1 MNTHCY
7 FRFLAAALVCLAVA
21 PATSRWCRA
30 QQPAPASAG
39 EDEWS
44 DAKSAVQAGAE
55 AIDKKISG
63 LDEKKKV
70 LQELI
75 DQLEQAPDDGPPPTA
90 APPPPAAQISATIA
104 PPKSEIIKDY
114 KQQLAWYDQ
123 YKQQALQAKQQALQ
137 ATDPNVARSYIKEGF
152 SKADNAGSIVNRMS
166 DAVGRSV
173 EPAAN
178 TPAADV
184 PAPHEIRP
192 LEYDDSSYPFRQLI
206 RSAGLGDAFV
216 GRAGIGEAAGRT
228 SDPIDLRP
236 AGTPTLVADGGV
248 AVNIRPALAAA
259 AAAAPAGAAPA
270 PLFKPVPSP
279 NADVPRYPVTPEGL
293 QALGGPATSELR
305 KQATP
310 GGVALDVTLD
320 LLAFAGVPGFRN
332 GGPAIVVESPVVVS
346 LVELHRRLAPY
357 AESEARWN
365 ELPDDLRYPGGL
377 ERVFGFVLDPRTE
390 DVFLV
395 GGAARAP
402 ANRIDVDL
410 LVVALQSVWRDGNVP
425 TVSLDPSADEPT
437 GPVYARIMGLP
448 PDCTAAKLMLEADYA
463 MKRISLGD
471 LAVDVPGFQ
480 SVTELLAGQDRK
492 PAMTRSWFSP
502 VPFAA
507 KDIHISTT
515 SRTLLFNGRIEVLD
529 EGRLFLAGVAVDSG
543 PPDEAVVTSDRLFTE
558 HYDAIARSP
567 AVEPAGIFLRLRG
580 LVDLVSA
587 CKLMR
592 VTEVDYPVLRE
603 FSALPLRHL
612 AGAEA
617 VPASYPSLVKEY
629 ARTPVD
635 GQYRVRYLAG
645 GVQLKPRANRR
656 SIDRYQDAAT
666 TALEAAVDAFP
677 RESAFAIPLAT
688 DLLVPAPQTGAA
700 GGVEAKIAAGRAAL
714 VAGEFEKA
722 RRLFRELTDDDP
734 LVAEGWANLALALS
748 ALNEHPAA
756 IEAVR
761 QALLQDPSD
770 DEFREIALL
779 VLQLAGADF
788 DPRMLGEAVRRQ
800 LGDELCWRGFNAVVA
815 ERNESGRNL
824 LDLALK
830 LRDDNPDAYF
840 FRSLSWEAFS
850 PPWTRDIDRAVDLY
864 REQLGRGDWHG
875 RDRLALALAFRAQAQ
890 LAAAAQLDDADLS
903 NPTKLRD
910 VFDALDRGVADAV
923 EAQRLCASLPLA
935 PTVEGELQT
944 QQASLRQAVGAD
956 SDYRPARRLLDQVV
970 ARFPDYAPGRRALA
984 AVLALQDDLDGAL
997 REMSAAIRL
1006 APTLHGAL
1014 CERAALYA
1022 VRKDYA
1028 AAADLAKARQLGLP
1042 IPPEIEALVRSRE

>member
-1 MNTHCY
+1 MNAHRRS
-7 FRFLAAALVCLAVA
+7 RFLAAAIVCLAA
-21 PATSRWCRA
+21 AAATSVLCRA
-30 QQPAPASAG
+30 QQPAPAASG
-39 EDEWS
+39 EDDWA
-44 DAKSAVQAGAE
+44 DAKSAVKAGAG

-75 DQLEQAPDDGPPPTA
+75 NQLEQAPDDGPSPTA
-90 APPPPAAQISATIA
+90 APPPAAQVSATIA
-104 PPKSEIIKDY
+104 PPKSEVIKDY
-114 KQQLAWYDQ
+114 KQQMTWYDQ

-137 ATDPNVARSYIKEGF
+137 ATDPNVARYYIKEAF

-166 DAVGRSV
+166 GAVGRSV
-173 EPAAN
+173 EPAAD

-184 PAPHEIRP
+184 PAPHRIRP
-192 LEYDDSSYPFRQLI
+192 LEYDDSSYPFRQLLK
-206 RSAGLGDAFV
+206 SSGLGEAYI
-216 GRAGIGEAAGRT
+216 GRAGIGEAAGMT

-236 AGTPTLVADGGV
+236 AGTPTLVSDGGV
-248 AVNIRPALAAA
+248 AVNIAPAVNAAA
-259 AAAAPAGAAPA
+259 DAAPAGATPP

-279 NADVPRYPVTPEGL
+279 SSAGPRYSVTPEGL
-293 QALGGPATSELR
+293 QALRGPATSELR
-305 KQATP
+305 NQPTP

-346 LVELHRRLAPY
+346 LAELHRRLAPF
-357 AESEARWN
+357 AENEARWN
-365 ELPDDLRYPGGL
+365 DLPEDLRYPGGL
-377 ERVFGFVLDPRTE
+377 ERVFGFVLDPRT
-390 DVFLV
+390 DDLFLV
-395 GGAARAP
+395 GGAARDP
-402 ANRIDVDL
+402 ADRIDVDL
-410 LVVALQSVWRDGNVP
+410 LIVALQSVWRDGGVP
-425 TVSLDPSADEPT
+425 TVSLDPAADEPT
-437 GPVYARIMGLP
+437 GPVYARVVGLP
-448 PDCTAAKLMLEADYA
+448 PDCSAAKLMLEADYA

-480 SVTELLAGQDRK
+480 SVVELLAGQDRK

-515 SRTLLFNGRIEVLD
+515 SRTLLFNSRIEVLD
-529 EGRLFLAGVAVDSG
+529 EGRLFLAGAAVDSG

-567 AVEPAGIFLRLRG
+567 NVEPAGVFLRLRG
-580 LVDLVSA
+580 LVDLVSV
-587 CKLMR
+587 CKLLR

-603 FSALPLRHL
+603 FAALPFRHL

-617 VPASYPSLVKEY
+617 APATYPSLVKEY

-656 SIDRYQDAAT
+656 SIDLYQDAAT

-677 RESAFAIPLAT
+677 RESAFAVSLAT
-688 DLLVPAPQTGAA
+688 ELLVPAPQTGEA
-700 GGVEAKIAAGRAAL
+700 GGVESKIAAGRAAL
-714 VAGEFEKA
+714 VAGEFENA

-734 LVAEGWANLALALS
+734 LIAEGWANLALAQA
-748 ALNEHPAA
+748 ALDDFPAA

-770 DEFREIALL
+770 DDFREIALL
-779 VLQLAGADF
+779 VLQLAGAEF
-788 DPRMLGEAVRRQ
+788 DPRMLGDAVRRQ
-800 LGDELCWRGFNAVVA
+800 LSDELCWRGFNAVVA

-830 LRDDNPDAYF
+830 LRDDNPDAFY

-850 PPWTRDIDRAVDLY
+850 PPWKRDVDRAVDLY
-864 REQLGRGDWHG
+864 REQLRRGDRHG
-875 RDRLALALAFRAQAQ
+875 RDRLALALAFRAQSQ

-903 NPTKLRD
+903 NPAKLRD

-923 EAQRLCASLPLA
+923 EARRLRESLPLA
-935 PTVEGELQT
+935 PTVEGELRT
-944 QQASLRQAVGAD
+944 QQASLRLAVGAD

-984 AVLALQDDLDGAL
+984 AVLAQQDDLDGAL

-1022 VRKDYA
+1022 LRKDYA
-1028 AAADLAKARQLGLP
+1028 AAEADLAKARQLGLP
-1042 IPPEIEALVRSRE
+1042 IPPEIEQLVGSRE